1 MQQEQLAVQ
10 RKRERM
16 DTIMA
21 AQEHV
26 ALVRS
31 LFDLFNSRQSDP
43 AWLEKGMA
51 AFAADAE
58 GIDVP
63 SGAILRGPDGHKR
76 ILLLIVENFPDLRV
90 ELTDVFATEDRVA
103 LEGIWRWNDT
113 GSLHLPPGALPS
125 MKRPGELRICSI
137 FQIRN
142 GKIVSVHSYYDM
154 MTQMEQLGLAPVT
167 GQATE

>member
-1 MQQEQLAVQ
+1 
-10 RKRERM
+10 M
-16 DTIMA
+16 DTIIA
-21 AQEHV
+21 AQENM

-43 AWLEKGMA
+43 AWLEKNMA

-76 ILLLIVENFPDLRV
+76 FLLFIVENFPDLRV

-113 GSLHLPPGALPS
+113 GPLHLPSGALPS
-125 MKRPGELRICSI
+125 MRRSGELWCCYV

-142 GKIVSVHSYYDM
+142 GKIVSLHRYYDM

-167 GQATE
+167 EQATE